1 MQNAI
6 ESRSD
11 MTLVE
16 PSSLQ
21 ALAVGHSSD
30 LEKPARQRPSWRRST
45 GQEIRQETDLEL
57 RLFSG
62 STFRLE
68 VTGDVEVVV
77 DDSEDAETDDKQHMM
92 TYHELVG
99 GCGRQ
104 FILVP
109 KSSVGT
115 DNNTPTVI
123 NQSKYYT
130 VFQKTCDHVFDDKLK

>member
-1 MQNAI
+1 
-6 ESRSD
+6 
-11 MTLVE
+11 
-16 PSSLQ
+16 
-21 ALAVGHSSD
+21 
-30 LEKPARQRPSWRRST
+30 
-45 GQEIRQETDLEL
+45 
-57 RLFSG
+57 
-62 STFRLE
+62 